1 MKQIFIA
8 LTGVLLSTAAI
19 AQQPAKPTAVKPATT
34 ATATKPATAST
45 ATKSTTVKAAT
56 SSATNTTKI
65 ATKLAQAISS
75 YKNNIDSASYA
86 LGARIAQTLK
96 TQGFDKLDMAIFQK
110 AMNDVLQNKKLVIA
124 EDVLD
129 KCIGEYQQKASAQK
143 SIKGKTEGTKFLAEN
158 GKRKGVITTKSGLQ
172 YEVIKNSTDTAK
184 PTLTDKVKC
193 HYHGTLLN
201 GTVFDSSVDRG
212 EPISF
217 PVNGVIPGWTEAL
230 QLMTVGSKWKLYIPS
245 ELAYG
250 DRSAGPTIEPGSTLI
265 FEVEIL
271 AIEK

>member
-34 ATATKPATAST
+34 ATATKPAS
-45 ATKSTTVKAAT
+45 TVKAAT
-56 SSATNTTKI
+56 SSATTSTTKI

-75 YKNNIDSASYA
+75 YRNNIDSASYA

>member
-8 LTGVLLSTAAI
+8 FTVVLLSTAAI
-19 AQQPAKPTAVKPATT
+19 AQQTAKPTVVKPATT

-129 KCIGEYQQKASAQK
+129 KCIGEYQQKASAEK
-143 SIKGKTEGTKFLAEN
+143 SIKGKTEGKKFLAEN

-172 YEVIKNSTDTAK
+172 YEVIKNSTDTTK

-193 HYHGTLLN
+193 HYHGTLIN

-245 ELAYG
+245 DLAYG

>member
-1 MKQIFIA
+1 MKQIIIA
-8 LTGVLLSTAAI
+8 LTGVLLSTVAI
-19 AQQPAKPTAVKPATT
+19 AQQPAKPTAVKPATATT
-34 ATATKPATAST
+34 ATTATKPTT
-45 ATKSTTVKAAT
+45 ATKSTTVKVPATNAT
-56 SSATNTTKI
+56 STTKI
-65 ATKLAQAISS
+65 AAKLAQAISS

-124 EDVLD
+124 EEVLD

-143 SIKGKTEGTKFLAEN
+143 SIKGKTEGKKFLAEN
-158 GKRKGVITTKSGLQ
+158 GKRKGVITTASGLQ
-172 YEVIKNSTDTAK
+172 YEVIKNSTDTVK
-184 PTLTDKVKC
+184 PKLTDKVKC
-193 HYHGTLLN
+193 HYHGTLIN

-212 EPISF
+212 EPVSF

-265 FEVEIL
+265 FEVEVLSID
-271 AIEK
+271 K